1 MEKNMTHSKKMNN
14 NTEDN
19 WETTSMKTVLD
30 VKKEKIYDD
39 IPDEETLIETDK
51 LNIIKNLISPG
62 KETIEK
68 INSYLKKEKVPI
80 VNSIIDPTIQTF
92 TYEGKTYAL
101 EKEEI
106 LQYVTT
112 IINQNNPL
120 GAITKTLNR
129 RPNSLLKNIKNY
141 LTMKMEKN
149 AIPIAELELIEKQTI
164 ITIII
169 RVLSLKLNH
178 KMSSSDKYTT
188 NFNKSTIA
196 MDLGRTLLEAII
208 TLKILY
214 NTPSKEELNKPGI
227 MPYPTKTL
235 EEIKEC
241 LKQFEEN
248 KQNACDL
255 YLKTKINNKF
265 VKIIK
270 ASIQLYLLKNV
281 KDFVSTIPIKEIET
295 LIIKYSLIMG
305 TTIVDWLITNNIL
318 IEFIANKKK
327 NRIKIPMVTF
337 YKQLDLDLLAVSS
350 FIKPKIMVNDL
361 PTVYSIKYNDKLTLK
376 IHLMKHDIS
385 KSHSVTLYP
394 EETMSDILDT
404 YSNMPMSIDG
414 KRVEELIDMLTKMV
428 FLPVN
433 PYNDELLNCIN
444 TIYELDLKPIRD
456 NNGDNNL
463 FIKVL
468 SFAKDIII
476 LVDKDLE
483 EQIQNNI
490 ACQQAF
496 NQLRSRKY
504 NLIGVLNDL
513 IIFKQF
519 NKFYIPKYLT
529 STGRLYSKPFFIQ
542 LQGVKLVH
550 GFIHFAKQQITDNI
564 MERVLEI
571 LHKKLP
577 DMKDKISTLTEYK
590 REITGHYNDFVKAKL
605 ISNVNIR
612 SYFDMWRNIIK

>member
-1 MEKNMTHSKKMNN
+1 MTHSKKMNN

>member
-1 MEKNMTHSKKMNN
+1 
-14 NTEDN
+14 
-19 WETTSMKTVLD
+19 
-30 VKKEKIYDD
+30 
-39 IPDEETLIETDK
+39 
-51 LNIIKNLISPG
+51 
-62 KETIEK
+62 
-68 INSYLKKEKVPI
+68 
-80 VNSIIDPTIQTF
+80 
-92 TYEGKTYAL
+92 
-101 EKEEI
+101 
-106 LQYVTT
+106 
-112 IINQNNPL
+112 
-120 GAITKTLNR
+120 
-129 RPNSLLKNIKNY
+129 
-141 LTMKMEKN
+141 
-149 AIPIAELELIEKQTI
+149 
-164 ITIII
+164 
-169 RVLSLKLNH
+169 
-178 KMSSSDKYTT
+178 
-188 NFNKSTIA
+188 
-196 MDLGRTLLEAII
+196 
-208 TLKILY
+208 
-214 NTPSKEELNKPGI
+214 
-227 MPYPTKTL
+227 
-235 EEIKEC
+235 
-241 LKQFEEN
+241 
-248 KQNACDL
+248 
-255 YLKTKINNKF
+255 
-265 VKIIK
+265 
-270 ASIQLYLLKNV
+270 
-281 KDFVSTIPIKEIET
+281 
-295 LIIKYSLIMG
+295 
-305 TTIVDWLITNNIL
+305 
-318 IEFIANKKK
+318 
-327 NRIKIPMVTF
+327 
-337 YKQLDLDLLAVSS
+337 
-350 FIKPKIMVNDL
+350 
-361 PTVYSIKYNDKLTLK
+361 
-376 IHLMKHDIS
+376 
-385 KSHSVTLYP
+385 
-394 EETMSDILDT
+394 
-404 YSNMPMSIDG
+404 
-414 KRVEELIDMLTKMV
+414 MV